1 MTVDTALQTMQ
12 KIIDNTLE
20 EYNQSPDSKDD
31 QGNRIPHPLDIVDQD
46 DELFALDISLK
57 EVALKAAP
65 VSLLETSGSTAPEL
79 RRVSTDYYIRVP
91 AEPQTGQNLDIDD
104 GLSYA
109 VVYRALGKLWREY
122 SEYEQESEAIVST
135 YIQAYRTYM
144 DALIAG
150 TVQSDAEAYIRFS
163 ADGSEWHDSYTP
175 GDIYISFRKIDT
187 DSWTP
192 AIRFVG
198 QDGHDGEDGQPC
210 SDTQFV
216 ALQDTPSGYD
226 GMAGKVVAVKSSED
240 GVEFIDAPSGG
251 GASKF
256 TDLQDTPSALTADK
270 WLKVNAA
277 GDAIELTDA
286 PSGGGAVTQ
295 FGDKVF
301 YSEDSGDVELD
312 AETYNSFYLYP
323 SDNTTYSFKKFDD
336 DNDTSTD
343 QVSGWFGTTYTL
355 VIVSIGNVAV
365 SFDTN
370 EQFYGDVSVEPG
382 SNSNGTNISATVLDL
397 YYDGAGWI
405 VKNRVV
411 ITDYN
416 A

>member
-31 QGNRIPHPLDIVDQD
+31 QGNRIPHPLDIVEQD
-46 DELFALDISLK
+46 DELFTLDISLK

-65 VSLLETSGSTAPEL
+65 VSLIETSGSTAPEL
-79 RRVSTDYYIRVP
+79 RRVSKDYYIRVP
-91 AEPQTGQNLDIDD
+91 AEPQTGQSLDIDD

-122 SEYEQESEAIVST
+122 SEYSQESDGIIST
-135 YIQAYRTYM
+135 YTQAYRTYL
-144 DALIAG
+144 DALISG

-163 ADGSEWHDSYTP
+163 ADGNDWHDSYTP

-198 QDGHDGEDGQPC
+198 QDGQNGQDGTPC
-210 SDTQFV
+210 SDTQFT
-216 ALQDTPSGYD
+216 ALQDTPASYS

-240 GVEFIDAPSGG
+240 GVEFIDAPGG

-286 PSGGGAVTQ
+286 PSGGGAVAK
-295 FGDKVF
+295 FGNSVL
-301 YSEDSGDVELD
+301 YTENGGTLELD
-312 AETYNSFYLYP
+312 TENYNSFIVYP
-323 SDNTTYSFKKFDD
+323 TADTTLKFKRFDD
-336 DNDTSTD
+336 GSGN
-343 QVSGWFGTTYTL
+343 QVAGYQGVSYSVMAISSDPT
-355 VIVSIGNVAV
+355 VI
-365 SFDTN
+365 SFDAN
-370 EQFYGDVSVEPG
+370 EYFYGDNSIAPG
-382 SNSNGTNISATVLDL
+382 SDSADTGQTATLFDL
-397 YYDGAGWI
+397 YCDGTQFI
-405 VKNRVV
+405 VKSRTVV
-411 ITDYN
+411 TNYYF
-416 A
+416 